1 MMEIIIENDV
11 WCMHKHTPSF
21 ASMDRVNMSHTVP
34 VSVTKK
40 LHRLQVAY
48 NDTVGLHMFLK
59 QSQITNYM
67 TEKMVGW
74 LILK

>member
-21 ASMDRVNMSHTVP
+21 AIMGRVKMSHTVP

-40 LHRLQVAY
+40 KLHRLQVSY
-48 NDTVGLHMFLK
+48 NDTVGLHMLLK
-59 QSQITNYM
+59 QSQIIT
-67 TEKMVGW
+67 
-74 LILK
+74 

>member
-1 MMEIIIENDV
+1 MKWQMMEIIIENDV

-40 LHRLQVAY
+40 VTQTSSSL
-48 NDTVGLHMFLK
+48 
-59 QSQITNYM
+59 
-67 TEKMVGW
+67 
-74 LILK
+74 

>member
-40 LHRLQVAY
+40 VTQTSSSL
-48 NDTVGLHMFLK
+48 
-59 QSQITNYM
+59 
-67 TEKMVGW
+67 
-74 LILK
+74 